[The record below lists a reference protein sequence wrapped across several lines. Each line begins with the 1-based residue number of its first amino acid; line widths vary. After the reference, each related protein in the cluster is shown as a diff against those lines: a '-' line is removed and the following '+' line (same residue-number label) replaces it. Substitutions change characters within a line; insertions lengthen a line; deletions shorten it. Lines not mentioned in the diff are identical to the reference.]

1 MSLFHLNKMIQ
12 YDRKRNFLIYNL
24 EKFNT
29 GNACVFPLWLPYIHI
44 LIAVVFKS
52 HSRFKSKW
60 CATLV
65 SRKFSQHPYG
75 WLFALSTEAA
85 CLTVSSG
92 ERLRAVFPLSLI
104 AGLWTLSSLQRVM
117 WAKSSPNSILLASH
131 LACITVSLPISVA
144 SLPRS
149 AFLSDTSS
157 CHNLLSKVPWELLEL
172 SSEILASWDLFSLL
186 GFAYILKYFFLN
198 LTYFWDVKAEFL

>member
-1 MSLFHLNKMIQ
+1 MCGKLS
-12 YDRKRNFLIYNL
+12 
-24 EKFNT
+24 
-29 GNACVFPLWLPYIHI
+29 VFPLWLPYIHI
-44 LIAVVFKS
+44 WIAIVFKS

-85 CLTVSSG
+85 CLTV
-92 ERLRAVFPLSLI
+92 FPLESVERGCGLFFLSAVCFLI
-104 AGLWTLSSLQRVM
+104 AGLWTLSSLQWVM

-144 SLPRS
+144 SSLRS
-149 AFLSDTSS
+149 AFLSDSALLAVTTCWAKSLES
-157 CHNLLSKVPWELLEL
+157 CWNWALRSWHLE
-172 SSEILASWDLFSLL
+172 
-186 GFAYILKYFFLN
+186 
-198 LTYFWDVKAEFL
+198 TYFHCWVLHIF